1 MSNNKI
7 CVIGLGNVGLDLAL
21 ALSEKYATL
30 GYDKSKTV
38 VLNAK
43 KSCKTKKIDNL
54 KKGLFITQNFRK
66 INDCNIYII
75 TVPTGV
81 YKNNKPNLKNI
92 YSATKLVAGVLSK
105 GDIVIYESTFY
116 PGLTE
121 EFCVPLIEESSNYK
135 LNIDFYVGYSP
146 ERINIGREE
155 RKTKDIIKITS
166 GSSSYAN
173 KVIDDLYKSIIDAG
187 TYNVESIKIAEAAKI
202 LENCQRDLNI
212 AMMNELSLIFKEQKI
227 EINKVIQAAATK
239 WNFLEVYPGLVG
251 GDCIAVDPYYL
262 IHKAKNINTDAKL
275 ISSARKINESM
286 VSLTYNSIEKIIKKE
301 KLKNKFLFF
310 GVTYKP
316 ETNQIKNSKYYEIF
330 EMLSKK
336 YDVTIANEHTINDMF
351 KDLDCNKFKDVS
363 DTNYD
368 KYELIIIGCPN
379 LKYKKLTFKPKSERS
394 YVIIDLHG
402 INNSYDYKIF

>member
-121 EFCVPLIEESSNYK
+121 EFCVPLIEKSSNYK

-275 ISSARKINESM
+275 ISSARKINEGM

-310 GVTYKP
+310 GVAYKP

-351 KDLDCNKFKDVS
+351 KDLDCNKFK
-363 DTNYD
+363 
-368 KYELIIIGCPN
+368 ELSSVFG
-379 LKYKKLTFKPKSERS
+379 FKF
-394 YVIIDLHG
+394 IATHLG
-402 INNSYDYKIF
+402 ISFSTLNSYFQKFFL